1 MPRLKLTIA
10 YVGTQYHGWQ
20 TQARKNASPLPTIQN
35 IIEDAVAH
43 VLGERVHV
51 HGAGRTDAGVHAEAA
66 GRSPRC
72 PRIAC
77 PYGLAAGP
85 QYAPA
90 ARHTACGRRSCPD
103 TFHAQHSA
111 VRKDLRIPPLA
122 LQALHAAA
130 ALSFVWACGPVDVER
145 MDEGSRY
152 LLGKRDFASL
162 KNAGTDLRTTVRTIL
177 SITRTPEGPLPE
189 GCLELTWR
197 FEADG
202 FLKQMVRN
210 TMGLLVAVGRGKLEP
225 ADIPGIL
232 DACDRRI
239 APLTAPACGLTM
251 KKVWYDDMFPLAAS
265 GHEGA

>member
-1 MPRLKLTIA
+1 
-10 YVGTQYHGWQ
+10 
-20 TQARKNASPLPTIQN
+20 
-35 IIEDAVAH
+35 
-43 VLGERVHV
+43 
-51 HGAGRTDAGVHAEAA
+51 
-66 GRSPRC
+66 
-72 PRIAC
+72 
-77 PYGLAAGP
+77 
-85 QYAPA
+85 
-90 ARHTACGRRSCPD
+90 
-103 TFHAQHSA
+103 
-111 VRKDLRIPPLA
+111 
-122 LQALHAAA
+122 
-130 ALSFVWACGPVDVER
+130 VDVER

-177 SITRTPEGPLPE
+177 SITRTPGGPLPE

-210 TMGLLVAVGRGKLEP
+210 TVGLLVAVGRGKLEP

-232 DACDRRI
+232 DACDRRM

>member
-1 MPRLKLTIA
+1 MPRLLTIA

-51 HGAGRTDAGVHAEAA
+51 HGAGRTDAGVHAEAQVA
-66 GRSPRC
+66 HLDVPESRARMDWQLALNTLLPRDI
-72 PRIAC
+72 RIADAVLVPGHVPRTAQC
-77 PYGLAAGP
+77 RP
-85 QYAPA
+85 Q
-90 ARHTACGRRSCPD
+90 
-103 TFHAQHSA
+103 
-111 VRKDLRIPPLA
+111 DLRIPPLA
-122 LQALHAAA
+122 SKRHTPPQLFCL
-130 ALSFVWACGPVDVER
+130 ACGPVDVER

-177 SITRTPEGPLPE
+177 SITRTPVGPLPE

-265 GHEGA
+265 RHEGA

>member
-1 MPRLKLTIA
+1 MCT
-10 YVGTQYHGWQ
+10 VQGG
-20 TQARKNASPLPTIQN
+20 PTR
-35 IIEDAVAH
+35 AF
-43 VLGERVHV
+43 
-51 HGAGRTDAGVHAEAA
+51 T
-66 GRSPRC
+66 PK
-72 PRIAC
+72 
-77 PYGLAAGP
+77 
-85 QYAPA
+85 
-90 ARHTACGRRSCPD
+90 RRSLTSMSPNRVPVWTGSWPSIRSCRA
-103 TFHAQHSA
+103 TYA
-111 VRKDLRIPPLA
+111 LPPQLFP
-122 LQALHAAA
+122 
-130 ALSFVWACGPVDVER
+130 FVWACGPVDVER

-177 SITRTPEGPLPE
+177 SITRTPGGPLPE

-210 TMGLLVAVGRGKLEP
+210 TVGLLVAVGRGKLEP

-232 DACDRRI
+232 DACDRRM

>member
-1 MPRLKLTIA
+1 M
-10 YVGTQYHGWQ
+10 
-20 TQARKNASPLPTIQN
+20 
-35 IIEDAVAH
+35 
-43 VLGERVHV
+43 
-51 HGAGRTDAGVHAEAA
+51 
-66 GRSPRC
+66 
-72 PRIAC
+72 
-77 PYGLAAGP
+77 
-85 QYAPA
+85 
-90 ARHTACGRRSCPD
+90 PD

-111 VRKDLRIPPLA
+111 VRKTYEYRLWLSKRYTPPQLFP
-122 LQALHAAA
+122 
-130 ALSFVWACGPVDVER
+130 FVWACGPVDVER

-162 KNAGTDLRTTVRTIL
+162 KNAGTNLRTTVRTIL
-177 SITRTPEGPLPE
+177 SITRTPGGPLPE

-210 TMGLLVAVGRGKLEP
+210 TVGLLVAVGQGKLEP

-232 DACDRRI
+232 DACDRRM

>member
-1 MPRLKLTIA
+1 MCTVQDGPTRAFTPKRRSLTSMSPNRVPVWTGSNTLLPRDIRIA
-10 YVGTQYHGWQ
+10 
-20 TQARKNASPLPTIQN
+20 
-35 IIEDAVAH
+35 DAVL
-43 VLGERVHV
+43 V
-51 HGAGRTDAGVHAEAA
+51 
-66 GRSPRC
+66 
-72 PRIAC
+72 
-77 PYGLAAGP
+77 
-85 QYAPA
+85 
-90 ARHTACGRRSCPD
+90 PD

-111 VRKDLRIPPLA
+111 VRKTYEYRLWLSKRYTPPQLFP
-122 LQALHAAA
+122 
-130 ALSFVWACGPVDVER
+130 FVWACGSVDVER

>member
-51 HGAGRTDAGVHAEAA
+51 HGAGRTDAGVHAEAQVA
-66 GRSPRC
+66 HLDVPESRARMDWQLALNTSCRATYALRTPFLCPTRSTHSTVPSAR
-72 PRIAC
+72 PTNTASGSPSATRRRSSILSS
-77 PYGLAAGP
+77 G
-85 QYAPA
+85 PA
-90 ARHTACGRRSCPD
+90 ALWMWSVWTRG
-103 TFHAQHSA
+103 
-111 VRKDLRIPPLA
+111 
-122 LQALHAAA
+122 AAT
-130 ALSFVWACGPVDVER
+130 S
-145 MDEGSRY
+145 
-152 LLGKRDFASL
+152 LGKSGLRQPE
-162 KNAGTDLRTTVRTIL
+162 KTPGRNLRTTVRTIL

-210 TMGLLVAVGRGKLEP
+210 TMGLLVAVGRGSQP

-232 DACDRRI
+232 DACNRRI

>member
-1 MPRLKLTIA
+1 MCTVQDGPTRGFTPK
-10 YVGTQYHGWQ
+10 
-20 TQARKNASPLPTIQN
+20 RK
-35 IIEDAVAH
+35 VAH
-43 VLGERVHV
+43 LDVPESRARMDWQL
-51 HGAGRTDAGVHAEAA
+51 ALNTLL
-66 GRSPRC
+66 PRDI
-72 PRIAC
+72 RIS
-77 PYGLAAGP
+77 
-85 QYAPA
+85 
-90 ARHTACGRRSCPD
+90 GRRSCARHVPR
-103 TFHAQHSA
+103 TAQC
-111 VRKDLRIPPLA
+111 RPQDLRIPPLA

-130 ALSFVWACGPVDVER
+130 ALSFRLGLRPCGCGAY
-145 MDEGSRY
+145 DEGSRY